1 MGLLNRKSALAVGL
15 AIVMA
20 AVQLLYWTS
29 AIFTADRYIIDFEG
43 LMWRTSPPGSL
54 FPVPT
59 GSGML
64 QALSPVSET
73 DQVVYSMINSGLYIL
88 LSVALTLAAGV
99 AGYLLGVTISR

>member
-1 MGLLNRKSALAVGL
+1 
-15 AIVMA
+15 
-20 AVQLLYWTS
+20 
-29 AIFTADRYIIDFEG
+29 
-43 LMWRTSPPGSL
+43 
-54 FPVPT
+54 
-59 GSGML
+59 ML